1 MAPPTRFDAIKFAS
15 FGLLAAAAWAAGI
28 DLFRAERIEAVRAV
42 IDGSSPT
49 GRDQF
54 LAGREQRIADDT
66 GDLSVASPVEA
77 QALATLWIDQAAA
90 SPPYLR
96 LSAFAHAEALLA
108 RLRTARPAAPGAA
121 LLQIRLNMVRYGG
134 PEPSSIAAFARSYR
148 QAGFL
153 RDEGLWRLA
162 FAATYWSLLPG
173 DTRAAV
179 VDEAVWLARLD
190 GRLRAAVD
198 HLVAG
203 TPLAL
208 PVELRLMS

>member
-1 MAPPTRFDAIKFAS
+1 MSNAIKSAS
-15 FGLLAAAAWAAGI
+15 FVLLIAAAWAAGI

-42 IDGSSPT
+42 IDGSSPI

-54 LAGREQRIADDT
+54 LAGWEQRAANNT
-66 GDLSVASPVEA
+66 SGLSFASPVEA
-77 QALATLWIDQAAA
+77 QALAALWIDQAAT

-96 LSAFAHAEALLA
+96 QPAFAHAEALLA
-108 RLRTARPAAPGAA
+108 VIRTARPAASGAA
-121 LLQIRLNMVRYGG
+121 LLQVRLDMVRYGG
-134 PEPSSIAAFARSYR
+134 PKPSSITAFARSYR
-148 QAGFL
+148 QTGFL

-162 FAATYWSLLPG
+162 FAATYWARLPA

-198 HLVAG
+198 QLVTG